1 MCSPCY
7 YLQISL
13 LKKKMFDFVL
23 ELKVG
28 LLTFPSLSLSPNLE
42 QVSDL
47 YPLLSNN

>member
-13 LKKKMFDFVL
+13 LEEQMFDFVL

-28 LLTFPSLSLSPNLE
+28 LLTFPSLSPNLE